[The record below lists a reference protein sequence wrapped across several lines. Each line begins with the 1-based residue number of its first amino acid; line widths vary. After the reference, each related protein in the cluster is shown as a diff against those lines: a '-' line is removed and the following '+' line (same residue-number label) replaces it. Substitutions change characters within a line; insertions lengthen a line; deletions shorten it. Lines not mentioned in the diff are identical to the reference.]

1 MSAMAGDSLIEAA
14 IRTVPDFPKPGVL
27 FYDLTGILMRPAAFA
42 RCVDRMVDLYRRT
55 PIDAVAAVEA
65 RGFVFAAPYALRR
78 RVPLVLVRKKGKL
91 PGKTLQA
98 GFTLEYGEDV
108 IEVHAG
114 DLSPGGKVLLVDD
127 LIATGGTLKAAAGLI
142 ERAGARV
149 VGIFGVVGLPFLDY
163 ASALSAFPV
172 TTLVQFSSER
182 A

>member
-1 MSAMAGDSLIEAA
+1 MAGDKAIEAA

-27 FYDLTGILMRPAAFA
+27 FYDLTGIMMQPEAFA
-42 RCVDRMVDLYRRT
+42 RCIDRMAALYDRT

-65 RGFVFAAPYALRR
+65 RGFVFAAPYACRR

-98 GFTLEYGEDV
+98 GFALEYGEDV
-108 IEVHAG
+108 VEILAS
-114 DLSPGGKVLLVDD
+114 DISPGMRVLLVDD

-142 ERAGARV
+142 AKAGAQV
-149 VGIFGVVGLPFLDY
+149 VDIFGVVGLPFLDH
-163 ASALSAFPV
+163 ASALAGYRV
-172 TTLVQFSSER
+172 TTLVQFSSEH